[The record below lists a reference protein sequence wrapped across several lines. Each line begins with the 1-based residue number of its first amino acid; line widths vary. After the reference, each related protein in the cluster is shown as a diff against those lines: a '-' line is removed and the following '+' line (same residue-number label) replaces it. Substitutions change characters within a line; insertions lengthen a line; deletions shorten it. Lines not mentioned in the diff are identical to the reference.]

1 MVISAKQLEK
11 YQPDDEKKVRR
22 HLKKFEKFIHDRGGE
37 ILAPTSEWELVRFK
51 TASSTGIIY
60 RKANG
65 AVTFFG
71 GSKLAWECY
80 LNDRSW
86 TAGNKRKRSR
96 GRQAI
101 VIDSLIRRDGKACF
115 YCGYDCDEETAS
127 VEHFVPLNA
136 GGTDHMAN
144 KVLAHKSCNGQAG
157 HLPVIEKVKL
167 RERMRTE
174 RRKPPPPPPPPSPL
188 KPHIVRSI

>member
-1 MVISAKQLEK
+1 MR
-11 YQPDDEKKVRR
+11 KKILGGVQGVYYEVDVRQ
-22 HLKKFEKFIHDRGGE
+22 HIKLFEKFIYDRGGE
-37 ILAPTSEWELVRFK
+37 VLAPTSEWELVRFK
-51 TASSTGIIY
+51 TASATGIIY

-65 AVTFFG
+65 NVTFSG

-101 VIDSLIRRDGKACF
+101 VIDALVKRDGKACF
-115 YCGYDCDEETAS
+115 YCGCECNEEIAS
-127 VEHFVPLNA
+127 VEHVVPLNA

-144 KVLAHKSCNGQAG
+144 KVLACKTCNSEAG
-157 HLPVIEKVKL
+157 HFPVIEKVKL
-167 RERMRTE
+167 RERKLAQ
-174 RRKPPPPPPPPSPL
+174 RRRPPPPPPPPSPL
-188 KPHIVRSI
+188 NPREVHLP